1 MSEIIIYKTNDNQV
15 QIEVE
20 LDEDTVWL
28 TQSQIVELFE
38 SSKGNISEHVKHI
51 FKSNELTP
59 DSTVRKIRTV
69 RKEGKRSVARELEY
83 YNLDMI
89 ISVGYRVNSM
99 RGTQFRIWANRILKE
114 HLVKGYTINEKRLK
128 EQAESLKELEH
139 AVSFIV
145 QSAQNENLQLTEAK
159 GLLEIIHSYTRSFVL
174 LNRYDSNSLL
184 TEPIHTNI
192 TYVINY
198 NEAASAIDQLKIEL
212 LAKKEASPLFGNQK
226 DQSFEGTLRGVVQTF
241 DGQYL
246 YPSIEE
252 QAAHLLYFVIKNHP
266 FSDGNKRIGAFLF
279 VWFLDKNRHRF
290 RNTGELKINDNTLVA
305 LALLV
310 AQSNPADKELMI
322 KLIINMINQP

>member
-1 MSEIIIYKTNDNQV
+1 MSEIIIYKTDDNQV

-69 RKEGKRSVARELEY
+69 RKEGKRSVTRELEY

-89 ISVGYRVNSM
+89 ISVGYRVNTL

-128 EQAESLKELEH
+128 EQAERLKELEH

-145 QSAQNENLQLTEAK
+145 QSAQTENLHLTEAK

-184 TEPIHTNI
+184 IEPIHTNI
-192 TYVINY
+192 TYVIDY
-198 NEAASAIDQLKIEL
+198 YEAVSAIEQLRKEL
-212 LAKKEASPLFGNQK
+212 LAKREASALFGNQK

-241 DGQYL
+241 DGEYL

-279 VWFLDKNRHRF
+279 VWFLDKNSHRF
-290 RNTGELKINDNTLVA
+290 RKTGELKINNNTLVA

-310 AQSNPADKELMI
+310 AQSKPGEKDLMI